1 MFNFDKDLQVIRHY
15 TPSLDNRT
23 GKPFVVMMSALP
35 AAGKTYIAR
44 HLCTEF
50 NCVHLESDFLR
61 NKLIGSTANHGY
73 AEDTRL
79 FRAILARGEELVQ
92 EGNCVVFDSTNLREH
107 HRQRIYDIAQRTGTP
122 LFIFKLECDL
132 EEIKKRLK
140 KRWLDPK
147 NNSQAD
153 YEVYLELS
161 LWVEPIKHRHMLLNG
176 TDKDARETAVAI
188 IRKGLKEYDD

>member
-1 MFNFDKDLQVIRHY
+1 MCSFDQDLQVIRYY
-15 TPSLDNRT
+15 TPSVD
-23 GKPFVVMMSALP
+23 GVVKPFIVMMSALP
-35 AAGKTYIAR
+35 AVGKTYIAKR
-44 HLCTEF
+44 LCAEF

-61 NKLIGSTANHGY
+61 NKLIGATANHGY

-79 FRAILARGEELVQ
+79 FRAILARGEELVR

-107 HRQRIYDIAQRTGTP
+107 HRRRIYDIAERTGAT
-122 LFIFKLECDL
+122 LFIFKVVCDL

-140 KRWLDPK
+140 RRQLDVQ

-161 LWVEPIKHRHMLLNG
+161 LWVEPIKHKHTLLNS
-176 TDKDARETAVAI
+176 TDKGVYETAASV
-188 IRKGLKEYDD
+188 IRKGLQEYDN